1 MAKMNGGKTCE
12 LLDNDEARFVRRH
25 EGGVKLKGNCSVN
38 KGNFHFSLE
47 TVSFGVSIL
56 SFWPPKHN
64 FSHQYLHTLFLT
76 GFFVFVAR
84 VKIHKKSLPS
94 FAGMEPYCICIC
106 SS

>member
-47 TVSFGVSIL
+47 TVSFSVSIL
-56 SFWPPKHN
+56 
-64 FSHQYLHTLFLT
+64 
-76 GFFVFVAR
+76 
-84 VKIHKKSLPS
+84 
-94 FAGMEPYCICIC
+94 
-106 SS
+106 